1 MGEFLSSESQRASTV
16 CAYLAVASAAIIGL
30 WAVSMGGG
38 LFGPD
43 ARYMVAVGRLIL
55 ENGRLPATDPLTL
68 HTQLPYICQQWPVCI
83 LLALV
88 HDLMGETAV
97 RALFAFIDI
106 SGVIALYLVARRV
119 GLRGV
124 LAIAL
129 SCVVVLWMAVMEA
142 STPRALDVMCIALC
156 WGAAARYVETRDPRI
171 LAAFPLMG
179 FLIANIHGA
188 LWPCSLMLPLSML
201 IDVRLNMRSRGH
213 VVIATVLTIC
223 ACMLNPYGVSMLAL
237 PFLTVGS
244 DNQMLAWVQ
253 ELQSMIPS
261 YPGEAAFILGSCV
274 AVLALT
280 AKRGGVAQLL
290 SYGCAMTVGLAVL
303 SLMTRRNF
311 LLYLAV
317 IILVS
322 GEIVAMRKTRAGN
335 SFKDARAARASV
347 LMSCAVLACTVFLL
361 ATSLGVDSARY
372 ISQSAVF
379 DAICRFGI
387 DSKSPILTDLDT
399 GCEAELMGY
408 RPALDTRVEVL
419 CGVYVG
425 TDVLTPAA
433 AALSGKDTAGYCEDL
448 GIVAAVLPDGYY
460 DAAVSRLE
468 KAGWTV
474 VHDDGTTIALVLP
487 KGREKLDGC

>member
-1 MGEFLSSESQRASTV
+1 MAASITLESRRMSTV
-16 CAYLAVASAAIIGL
+16 CACLTVVIAAIFGV

-43 ARYMVAVGRLIL
+43 ARYMVAAGRWIL
-55 ENGRLPATDPLTL
+55 ENGRLPMTDPLTI

-88 HDLMGETAV
+88 HDLIGETAV
-97 RALFAFIDI
+97 RVLFAFIDV
-106 SGVIALYLVARRV
+106 SGALMLYLVARRV
-119 GLRGV
+119 GLRGA
-124 LAIAL
+124 LTTAL

-142 STPRALDVMCIALC
+142 STPRSLDVMCIALC

-201 IDVRLNMRSRGH
+201 IDARLDMRSHGH
-213 VVIATVLTIC
+213 VVTAAVLTIC

-244 DNQMLAWVQ
+244 DNPMLAGVL
-253 ELQSMIPS
+253 ELRPMVPGF
-261 YPGEAAFILGSCV
+261 PGEAAFTLGSCV

-280 AKRGGVAQLL
+280 AKRGGAARLF
-290 SYGCAMTVGLAVL
+290 SYGCAMTVGLAAL

-317 IILVS
+317 LVLVS
-322 GEIVAMRKTRAGN
+322 GEIIGMEKPQERDL
-335 SFKDARAARASV
+335 FKDDLAARVSV
-347 LMSCAVLACTVFLL
+347 LMAGSVLVYTVFLL
-361 ATSLGVDSARY
+361 ATAIGNDSPGYVSQAAAFDVIQRSGVDS
-372 ISQSAVF
+372 
-379 DAICRFGI
+379 G
-387 DSKSPILTDLDT
+387 SPVLTDLDT

-408 RPALDTRVEVL
+408 RPTLDTRVEVL
-419 CGVYVG
+419 CGVYG
-425 TDVLTPAA
+425 GHDPLTPAA
-433 AALSGKDTAGYCEDL
+433 AALSGQETAAYCEKL

-460 DAAVSRLE
+460 DTAISRLHE
-468 KAGWTV
+468 VGWAV
-474 VHDDGTTIALVLP
+474 VHDDGKTIALVSP
-487 KGREKLDGC
+487 SA